1 MPKMKVPAK
10 LENLEKLQKFITD
23 FAVNHGFSAKRIM
36 EIELACEEALVNIFN
51 YAYPEDYPGDVE
63 IVCKVD
69 QNEDIIIEMVDAG
82 QPFNMISIP
91 DPDIKEDISERKI
104 GGLGTV
110 LIKQF
115 VDKID
120 YRRDKDKNFLAFRFC
135 KQC

>member
-1 MPKMKVPAK
+1 MPKTKASAK
-10 LENLEKLQKFITD
+10 IENMAKLQKFITD
-23 FAVNHGFSAKRIM
+23 FAANHVFSAKRIM

-51 YAYPEDYPGDVE
+51 YAYPEEKEGDVE
-63 IVCKVD
+63 IDCKVD
-69 QNEDIIIEMVDAG
+69 QNGDIIVELIDTG
-82 QPFNMISIP
+82 QPFNLMSIP
-91 DPDIKEDISERKI
+91 DPDINEDISDRKI

-120 YRRDKDKNFLAFRFC
+120 YRRDKDKNFLTFRFC